1 MEFVLSK
8 EKQEATR
15 KARLKH
21 ACLTA
26 TSARTVEGS
35 GARGEPC
42 RERCVPERGAPALA
56 VYGCWSAR
64 ARARVCVCTRVCTC
78 ARVACDLV
86 HRRHV
91 AQSIEAQGIAS
102 FQKIVSEGISDNLLK
117 WKGIE
122 ATEKLARD
130 PQQPR
135 ARAKASATLCAS
147 AAWAFE
153 HTRKQADRPAGH
165 SHSPGSVHATSSQ
178 QAVTERF

>member
-1 MEFVLSK
+1 M
-8 EKQEATR
+8 
-15 KARLKH
+15 
-21 ACLTA
+21 
-26 TSARTVEGS
+26 
-35 GARGEPC
+35 
-42 RERCVPERGAPALA
+42 
-56 VYGCWSAR
+56 
-64 ARARVCVCTRVCTC
+64 
-78 ARVACDLV
+78 
-86 HRRHV
+86 